1 MPTVPSSS
9 STTSAET
16 VLPGMTVPLP
26 RRATSTT
33 SSSLPTVRPPEAA
46 PPPPSTTPTTA
57 TPSALSQMKAA
68 VTQAPRAAAAAAA
81 AALSVG
87 VALVIVAFAPAPVEP
102 PPPPPAKPIVIA
114 PPESELTR
122 LTRTIN
128 AHDGDVDG
136 RDALFARAKL
146 AFESGDLTT
155 ARNDLMRLLKRS
167 DVDGVLR
174 VEATALMQRTEAKRR
189 QLTPPPVRRSPSK
202 SKR

>member
-1 MPTVPSSS
+1 
-9 STTSAET
+9 
-16 VLPGMTVPLP
+16 MT
-26 RRATSTT
+26 
-33 SSSLPTVRPPEAA
+33 
-46 PPPPSTTPTTA
+46 
-57 TPSALSQMKAA
+57 AA
-68 VTQAPRAAAAAAA
+68 VTPAPRAAAAAAA

-102 PPPPPAKPIVIA
+102 PPPPPPAKPIVIA

-128 AHDGDVDG
+128 AHDGDVEG
-136 RDALFARAKL
+136 RDGLFARAKL

-189 QLTPPPVRRSPSK
+189 QLTPPPARRPPSK